1 MSGKN
6 WGMKLKGK
14 AFILS
19 GILLKRVQ
27 TKYLCVSVFGTTL
40 LLCNVG
46 YAEEKWLEA
55 GGRSDWTVVCHSFAC
70 HLGGESAYDKLSIYG
85 GDGTGSYNFSSIK
98 LETNNFGGE
107 RGLTIESHNPHN
119 GTITI
124 DDLYTSHTGAVGF
137 GGSVSINANTKIGG
151 LAHNNAGGGTTLT
164 VNVGREVSVGKL
176 GGQNPTAISVQFTKN
191 LEIDRVSFN
200 QNGLAGSQGKI
211 NLNAKN
217 VTIGKAAG
225 RLSQVLNVYAE
236 ENIVAKDVYFDG
248 IDGVGGFAVIPKS
261 EIRFNANNGGF
272 TSDSIKGMGHSNI
285 FVNTKK
291 DIVVGNVGFAVDIC
305 ITQACAG
312 WIELNSKEGDVIVK
326 SVTGGTANESGI
338 GSFNTLQIKGNNFY
352 AGKVEAISLVTSL
365 NNSYLDLTGVK
376 NTTFIDDLQ
385 FRNGTLK
392 AKNFHFNNFTV
403 WKANANRVGFEHPTD
418 GSAYTTV
425 SENIGK
431 SFINN
436 LSMEIGTSHT
446 ADSAA
451 LWFKGGGDI
460 LNINFVAA
468 RPTSY
473 INFGDIKQ
481 VNINELS
488 AMEADIYMKT
498 GIFNTIT
505 NKKGQTIITNG
516 ASKITANALNVNEL
530 LHLKDS
536 SKHSGVMKIELNG
549 SEEIKQEFDKYLN
562 VGIDSKDLKNMS
574 GSEIAEIIK
583 KAESNGGANNNGT
596 KAEDYKNASGT
607 YITTSDGKH
616 YLVLPDIMTNEN
628 IQNSTGQVANGGNI
642 LIEQTEL
649 TKGALNNYGKI
660 LIDDGF
666 VDGNKPTLYLTG
678 NLNNYN
684 TIDMGANG
692 HI

>member
-1 MSGKN
+1 MDFIVNGKN
-6 WGMKLKGK
+6 WGMRIKGK
-14 AFILS
+14 AFIFS

-40 LLCNVG
+40 LLCNVV

-55 GGRSDWTVVCHSFAC
+55 GGRDSWKVVCRGTLC
-70 HLGGESAYDKLSIYG
+70 HLGGDAASDTLHIHSGDQSGNFTFTSI
-85 GDGTGSYNFSSIK
+85 N
-98 LETNNFGGE
+98 LETNNFGGS
-107 RGLTIESHNPHN
+107 RDLTIKSENPTN
-119 GTITI
+119 GKITI

-261 EIRFNANNGGF
+261 EIKFNANNGGF

-365 NNSYLDLTGVK
+365 NNSYLTLT
-376 NTTFIDDLQ
+376 F
-385 FRNGTLK
+385 
-392 AKNFHFNNFTV
+392 
-403 WKANANRVGFEHPTD
+403 
-418 GSAYTTV
+418 
-425 SENIGK
+425 
-431 SFINN
+431 
-436 LSMEIGTSHT
+436 
-446 ADSAA
+446 
-451 LWFKGGGDI
+451 
-460 LNINFVAA
+460 
-468 RPTSY
+468 
-473 INFGDIKQ
+473 
-481 VNINELS
+481 
-488 AMEADIYMKT
+488 
-498 GIFNTIT
+498 
-505 NKKGQTIITNG
+505 
-516 ASKITANALNVNEL
+516 
-530 LHLKDS
+530 
-536 SKHSGVMKIELNG
+536 
-549 SEEIKQEFDKYLN
+549 
-562 VGIDSKDLKNMS
+562 
-574 GSEIAEIIK
+574 
-583 KAESNGGANNNGT
+583 
-596 KAEDYKNASGT
+596 
-607 YITTSDGKH
+607 
-616 YLVLPDIMTNEN
+616 
-628 IQNSTGQVANGGNI
+628 
-642 LIEQTEL
+642 
-649 TKGALNNYGKI
+649 
-660 LIDDGF
+660 
-666 VDGNKPTLYLTG
+666 
-678 NLNNYN
+678 
-684 TIDMGANG
+684 
-692 HI
+692 